1 MGHAIDLD
9 GSKAAGFA
17 ARIAT
22 IRYSV
27 VGASVCDTAHTERI
41 EVACCENKATV
52 ARVVALYH
60 NTNCAGN
67 DNTIIELSFESAD
80 LGLRAFW
87 VKK

>member
-1 MGHAIDLD
+1 MGNAIDLD
-9 GSKAAGFA
+9 GCKAAGSA
-17 ARIAT
+17 ARKAT

-27 VGASVCDTAHTERI
+27 VGAFVCDTARTERI
-41 EVACCENKATV
+41 EVACHENKATV

-60 NTNCAGN
+60 DTNCTGN
-67 DNTIIELSFESAD
+67 DNTEIDSSFESAN